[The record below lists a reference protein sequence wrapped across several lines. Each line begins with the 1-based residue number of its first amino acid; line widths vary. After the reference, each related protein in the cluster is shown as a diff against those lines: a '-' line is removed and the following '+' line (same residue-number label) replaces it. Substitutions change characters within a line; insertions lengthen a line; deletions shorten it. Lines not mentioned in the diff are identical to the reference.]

1 MEFLLLKLVHVA
13 SAIVAIGAN
22 VTYAIWMSRAHRD
35 RAHLVFVIE
44 TIRFLDRR
52 LALPAYALVLLT
64 GIGMVARGVYSFT
77 TGWIVAAIALYAL
90 AVVVGVVAFAP
101 TIRRQLAEARRDPS
115 SAAYAELARRNQVLT
130 LVTLAVVA
138 AIVVL
143 MVTKPF

>member
-1 MEFLLLKLVHVA
+1 MEFLLLKLLHVA

-22 VTYAIWMSRAHRD
+22 VTYAIWMSRAHQD

-90 AVVVGVVAFAP
+90 AVVVGVVAFGP
-101 TIRRQLAEARRDPS
+101 TVRRQLAEAKRDPS
-115 SAAYAELARRNQVLT
+115 SAAYAELARRNNILT

-143 MVTKPF
+143 MVTKPL

>member
-35 RAHLVFVIE
+35 RAHLVFAIE

-64 GIGMVARGVYSFT
+64 GIAMVVRGVYSFT

-90 AVVVGVVAFAP
+90 AVVVGVVAFGP
-101 TIRRQLAEARRDPS
+101 TVKRQLAEAKRDPS
-115 SAAYAELARRNQVLT
+115 SAAYAELARRNDALT

>member
-13 SAIVAIGAN
+13 SAIVAVGAN

-35 RAHLVFVIE
+35 RAHLVFAIE

-64 GIGMVARGVYSFT
+64 GISMVARGAYSFT

-90 AVVVGVVAFAP
+90 AVVVGIVAFAP
-101 TIRRQLAEARRDPS
+101 TVRRQLDEAKRDPTS
-115 SAAYAELARRNQVLT
+115 VAYAELARRNNVLT
-130 LVTLAVVA
+130 LVTLAVVT